1 MSGKIRETFVDFC
14 KRQQAGLLIVGEI
27 QQQEKKDQEALL
39 EAQEKRLERKYNLFY
54 ENLDLIMRHKDEI
67 IATPRYANIDAHYLL
82 EGGGCYVGRLATS
95 RQVNIAGTLITF
107 NLKLGTLL
115 KIWETGQFRIACRC
129 GETAVVRRFVGTPLS
144 GGSSASAICPKCKA
158 EIHVKNRSFGKYY
171 FFAAGKLN
179 DDVEMV
185 VKSLIA
191 KWTVAEA
198 EHQKKVAEGGWQ
210 DPKIA
215 SDFEGDGEI
224 CNLETLLQDLWR
236 KELEEATKA

>member
-1 MSGKIRETFVDFC
+1 MSGTIRESFVNFC
-14 KRQQAGLLIVGEI
+14 KRQQAGLLLVGEI
-27 QQQEKKDQEALL
+27 QKQEQKDQEALL
-39 EAQEKRLERKYNLFY
+39 DAQEKRFERKYNLFY

-95 RQVNIAGTLITF
+95 RQINIAGTLITF

-129 GETAVVRRFVGTPLS
+129 GNTAVIRRFVGTPLS
-144 GGSSASAICPKCKA
+144 GGSVASAICPKCKA
-158 EIHVKNRSFGKYY
+158 EIHVKHRSFGKYY
-171 FFAAGKLN
+171 FFAAEKLN
-179 DDVEMV
+179 EDIEMV
-185 VKSLIA
+185 VKNLIA
-191 KWTVAEA
+191 KWTIAET
-198 EHQKKVAEGGWQ
+198 EQQKKVAEGNWR

-215 SDFEGDGEI
+215 SDLAGDGEI
-224 CNLETLLQDLWR
+224 CNLETLLQELWQ